1 MVMRNGLLTHIPFS
15 RLLVWDVKRLS
26 SNRHYD
32 SKFKLVPFS
41 DVLNDGNI
49 EWVDI
54 KDDDLYPILGVHA
67 YGEGVYISRIAQG
80 NTLTMKRYQK
90 SKANTLFWC
99 KVRTV
104 RGQFGIVT
112 DEYANSYG
120 SSNMKYMSINTRL
133 IMPEYLQL
141 LFQKNPLT
149 DYMDTLAVGA
159 DGRHFNPSVFLSVKF
174 PLPPMEVQTELI
186 KKYNESVQKAN
197 VIEDEADSLVEK
209 IENYIFD
216 TLKIEKRIIEKD
228 DSKSK
233 RLKTTSFSKLV
244 GWGAK
249 LNSNPIKPQE
259 LFKSTEYENMPLEYY
274 CEINPKTIF
283 PDDLEDVSFIPMEC
297 VSDIYGEIIE
307 RKNGK
312 AANSK
317 GYTTFQEHDIIWAKI
332 TPCMQNG
339 KSAVAINLKNGYAY
353 GSTEFHVFRANKNA
367 LPEYIHCLMRSNRLR
382 DVAMSYFTGSAGQ
395 QRVGTDFLK
404 ALTLPL
410 LPLRSNDPDI
420 LSQETVVKKVDEIR
434 KQIKGLHEKAIDLRK
449 QARKEF
455 EEAVFGEA

>member
-1 MVMRNGLLTHIPFS
+1 MVRGNKLLTHILFS
-15 RLLVWDVKRLS
+15 KLLVWDVKRLS
-26 SNRHYD
+26 SNRHYN

-41 DVLNDGNI
+41 DVLYDDNI

-67 YGEGVYISRIAQG
+67 YGEGVYINRIAQG
-80 NTLTMKRYQK
+80 NALTMKRYQK

-120 SSNMKYMSINTRL
+120 SSNMKYMSINTEL

-159 DGRHFNPSVFLSVKF
+159 DGRHFSPSVFMGVKF
-174 PLPPMEVQTELI
+174 PLPPIDVQIELI
-186 KKYNESVQKAN
+186 KKYSDSVQKAKE
-197 VIEDEADSLVEK
+197 IEHEADLLVDE
-209 IENYIFD
+209 IENYLFY
-216 TLKIEKRIIEKD
+216 TLKIEKPMVSKD
-228 DSKSK
+228 DSKL
-233 RLKTTSFSKLV
+233 LKSTSFSKLI
-244 GWGAK
+244 GWGARA
-249 LNSNPIKPQE
+249 NSNPIKPRE
-259 LFKSTEYENMPLEYY
+259 IFNSTQFENLPLESF
-274 CEINPKTIF
+274 CMINPKTIY
-283 PDDLEDVSFIPMEC
+283 PDDIEDVSFIPMEC

-307 RKNGK
+307 HKNGK
-312 AANSK
+312 PTNSK
-317 GYTTFQEHDIIWAKI
+317 GYTSFQENDVIWAKI

-339 KSAVAINLKNGYAY
+339 KCAVATGLKNGYAY

-367 LPEYIHCLMRSNRLR
+367 LPEYIHCFLRSKRLR
-382 DVAMSYFTGSAGQ
+382 EVAMSYFTGSAGQ

-404 ALTLPL
+404 ALTLPK
-410 LPLRSNDPDI
+410 LPLRSDDPNVTT
-420 LSQETVVKKVDEIR
+420 QETIVKKVIEIRTQIKELHIKAANIR
-434 KQIKGLHEKAIDLRK
+434 KQAK
-449 QARKEF
+449 KEF
-455 EEAVFGEA
+455 EEAIFGE